1 MGNKFSRRRDTLAN
15 NGETAATEQ
24 TAEEPAAPQPAEES
38 EIAQTPETIEAE
50 DLEVVVGEVVTP
62 VVRLP
67 SEECVAEC
75 KEPEAPAAS
84 ATLNDAEPEPVTKE
98 SSAPVQ
104 PEPLVSIS
112 KPESPL
118 ESEPVAE
125 PKPAAVTEPVAEAQL
140 APEPEPAPAPEPV
153 SEPEPTSNPEA
164 EVEPVPEPISESVPV
179 PAEPLEQQTVMLTQE
194 SLPEPVPSSPPLI
207 DLGVPDDTPQPA
219 NNPPAPA
226 PIPDLVSA
234 DKPSDIPVAEECRD
248 STEAAKTSTSE
259 PEKSEET
266 SESPEKPMEVEAA
279 ENLEQ
284 LVSDVNEENISGLLQ
299 NLELKGNDLVSDLIS
314 DDVKIPDDAPIIQT
328 STSTELM

>member
-1 MGNKFSRRRDTLAN
+1 MGNKFSRRRDTPAN
-15 NGETAATEQ
+15 NGETVATEQ
-24 TAEEPAAPQPAEES
+24 TAEEPAVPQPAEES
-38 EIAQTPETIEAE
+38 EIAQTPETVEAE

-62 VVRLP
+62 VARLP

-104 PEPLVSIS
+104 TEPLVSIS

-125 PKPAAVTEPVAEAQL
+125 PKPAAETEPVAEAQL

-164 EVEPVPEPISESVPV
+164 EVELVPEPISESVPV
-179 PAEPLEQQTVMLTQE
+179 PAEPLEQHTDMLTQE
-194 SLPEPVPSSPPLI
+194 SLPEPVPTSPPLI

-219 NNPPAPA
+219 NSPPPPA

-234 DKPSDIPVAEECRD
+234 DGPSDIPVAEECRD

-299 NLELKGNDLVSDLIS
+299 NLELKGNDLVSDLIP
-314 DDVKIPDDAPIIQT
+314 DDVKIPDDAPIIEI